1 MAPNNSDNN
10 DELRRRESA
19 KAQEANN
26 NTDTSQNDTNAGE
39 EGGEAGQKVVNYLW
53 LIPIA
58 KYSCIISKD
67 CIKKSLKYSVFVLFR
82 DFHIQSLSD
91 LSSEMSSAKDSHFM
105 EWKVSK
111 SEITMGLHDVF
122 TIIFFFDKE

>member
-39 EGGEAGQKVVNYLW
+39 EGGESGQKVVKYLG

-58 KYSCIISKD
+58 KYSCIILKD
-67 CIKKSLKYSVFVLFR
+67 CIKKSLKYFYFLCF
-82 DFHIQSLSD
+82 
-91 LSSEMSSAKDSHFM
+91 SETSIP
-105 EWKVSK
+105 KVYRIYRRK
-111 SEITMGLHDVF
+111 
-122 TIIFFFDKE
+122 

>member
-39 EGGEAGQKVVNYLW
+39 EGGEAGQKVVEYLGW
-53 LIPIA
+53 ILVG
-58 KYSCIISKD
+58 KFKCIISKAELK
-67 CIKKSLKYSVFVLFR
+67 IIEISSFFVIFQRLPYPKSIGFIVGNEFCERFSFYGMKG
-82 DFHIQSLSD
+82 
-91 LSSEMSSAKDSHFM
+91 K
-105 EWKVSK
+105 
-111 SEITMGLHDVF
+111 
-122 TIIFFFDKE
+122 